1 MGNWEKQQE
10 AKNEVKERDKT
21 RKESLSKYCY
31 DLSKLAFAGM
41 VIGGLMTLVQG
52 TEVNITLILFV
63 IFGVVLMLMLARIG
77 NNILK

>member
-1 MGNWEKQQE
+1 MGNWERQQAE
-10 AKNEVKERDKT
+10 KREGKEKDRT

-41 VIGGLMTLVQG
+41 VIGGLMALAQDTKI
-52 TEVNITLILFV
+52 NITLILFV